1 MNQNILNKYFL
12 GEATEQEEQQILD
25 WAEASVENRDRL
37 FEERRLFDVALF
49 GDVDKRKNRIKY
61 NLLTIGKWSL
71 RVAASV
77 IVILSV
83 GLLWKQHRYDQIE
96 LAMQSVSGPPGQR
109 AQITLADGTTVWL
122 NAQSTLKYDKK
133 FGLTNRDVQ
142 LDGEAF
148 FDVTHNAAIPFNVA
162 TEMNKIT
169 VVGTKFNVCS
179 YSGTDFFEAALV
191 EGVIDVYDANS
202 AQPLLRMQ
210 KDEIFYV
217 ANGTYKRSK
226 IKSGDFLR
234 WTEGLYCF
242 DDAPLADVFSR
253 LEKYYSVK
261 FVINNPQVLNYNC
274 TGKFKEQDGIEH
286 ILRAIRRDHPFNYRI
301 ENDGATIIID

>member
-1 MNQNILNKYFL
+1 MNHNLLNKYFL

-25 WAEASVENRDRL
+25 WASSSEENRDRL

-49 GDVDKRKNRIKY
+49 GDADRRKNRVKR
-61 NLLTIGKWSL
+61 NLLIIGKWSL
-71 RVAASV
+71 GVAASI

-83 GLLWKQHRYDQIE
+83 GQLWKQHQYDKIE
-96 LAMQSVSGPPGQR
+96 LAMQSVSVPPGQR
-109 AQITLADGTTVWL
+109 AQIALADGTTVWL
-122 NAQSTLKYDKK
+122 NAQSTLKYDKD
-133 FGLTNRDVQ
+133 FGLRNRDVQ

-148 FDVTHNAAIPFNVA
+148 FEVAHNAELPFNVS
-162 TEMNKIT
+162 TEMNKVR

-191 EGVIDVYDANS
+191 EGTIDIYAANS

-210 KDEIFYV
+210 KDEIFYA

-253 LEKYYSVK
+253 LEKYYSVE
-261 FVINNPQVLNYNC
+261 FVVNNSQVLNYYC

-286 ILRAIRRDHPFNYRI
+286 ILRTIRRDHSFSYRF
-301 ENDGATIIID
+301 ENDGSTIIID